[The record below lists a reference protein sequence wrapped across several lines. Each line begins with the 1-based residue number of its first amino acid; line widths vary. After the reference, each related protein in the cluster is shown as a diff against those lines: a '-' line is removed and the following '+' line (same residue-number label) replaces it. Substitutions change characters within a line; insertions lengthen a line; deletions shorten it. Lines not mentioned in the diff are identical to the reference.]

1 MSLVRVKGHENKK
14 LFGEEGQALDDE
26 KIIDLYLSRD
36 ESAIRETQ
44 EKYGARLRQTAYR
57 ILENH
62 GAAEECENDTY
73 LEAWNRI
80 PPHEPRG
87 YFFEFLVRI
96 IKHAAIDACRRNN
109 RLKRRAN
116 FCELTK
122 EMEECLPGE
131 EGADRNIETQELNE
145 IITDFLKH
153 YPEEPRGI
161 FLRRYWFF
169 DTVPEISRRFGCT
182 QGKVKST
189 LFRMREALKKRL
201 EREGYTP

>member
-1 MSLVRVKGHENKK
+1 M
-14 LFGEEGQALDDE
+14 DDD
-26 KIIDLYLSRD
+26 KIIELYLSRD

-44 EKYGARLRQTAYR
+44 EKYGSRLRQTAYR

-73 LEAWNRI
+73 LEAWNCI

-87 YFFEFLVRI
+87 YFFEFLLRI

-109 RLKRRAN
+109 RLKRKAD

-131 EGADRNIETQELNE
+131 GGMDRRRSWARSSPISCEAIRKSNAAFSCAATG
-145 IITDFLKH
+145 ITT
-153 YPEEPRGI
+153 PC
-161 FLRRYWFF
+161 LRSAAVSAARRAR
-169 DTVPEISRRFGCT
+169 SRASFSGC
-182 QGKVKST
+182 GK
-189 LFRMREALKKRL
+189 R
-201 EREGYTP
+201 

>member
-1 MSLVRVKGHENKK
+1 M
-14 LFGEEGQALDDE
+14 DDD
-26 KIIDLYLSRD
+26 KIIELYLSRN

-44 EKYGARLRQTAYR
+44 EKYGSRLRQTAYR
-57 ILENH
+57 ILEDH

-73 LEAWNRI
+73 LEAWNCI

-87 YFFEFLVRI
+87 YFFEFLIRI

-109 RLKRRAN
+109 RLKRKAD

-131 EGADRNIETQELNE
+131 GGMDRKMEAQELGE
-145 IITDFLKH
+145 IITDFLRS
-153 YPEEPRGI
+153 YPEEQCSI
-161 FLRRYWFF
+161 FLRRYWYY

-182 QGKVKST
+182 QGKVKSI

>member
-1 MSLVRVKGHENKK
+1 M
-14 LFGEEGQALDDE
+14 DDN
-26 KIIDLYLSRD
+26 KIIELYLSRD

-44 EKYGARLRQTAYR
+44 EKYGAKLRQTAYR

-62 GAAEECENDTY
+62 GEAEECENDTY
-73 LEAWNRI
+73 LKAWNSI

-96 IKHAAIDACRRNN
+96 IKHEAIDACRRNS
-109 RLKRRAN
+109 RLKRKAN

-131 EGADRNIETQELNE
+131 GGADRKIESQELNE
-145 IITDFLKH
+145 IIADFLQG

-161 FLRRYWFF
+161 FLRRYWYF

-201 EREGYTP
+201 EKEGYTP